1 MTRSAAVRPI
11 LFVDNQDSFV
21 WNLVDYVSQFYAET
35 AVRSNRITLA
45 EVAAMQPL
53 GIVISPGPGHPANAR
68 DIGSCLE
75 IIKQFGSTP
84 ILGVCLGHQA
94 MNIAYGGTIAHT
106 RPLHGK
112 ISQIEHDGK
121 GIFRGLENPMVG
133 GRYHSLAIE
142 KLSPELEVS
151 AKTADGIIMGV
162 RHKSRPHCWAA
173 VSSRVGADAIRQEAD
188 LQLDRGCGSMHP
200 LIDGILAATRARG
213 FEAAAPW
220 PKEERRDLIASA
232 RALKSRGFIPIIA
245 EIKPKALGRAL
256 SAEEVA
262 AYAGAYAEN
271 NACAS
276 LRSHRAHAL
285 SRALWKTL

>member
-1 MTRSAAVRPI
+1 MTTETGRAVPPI

-21 WNLVDYVSQFYAET
+21 WNLVDYVSQFYPET

-53 GIVISPGPGHPANAR
+53 GIVISPGPGHPANPR

-121 GIFRGLENPMVG
+121 GIFREVENPLVG
-133 GRYHSLAIE
+133 GRYHSLAIDR
-142 KLSPELEVS
+142 LSTELEVS
-151 AKTADGIIMGV
+151 AQTEDGVIMGV
-162 RHKSRPHCWAA
+162 RHRNRPH
-173 VSSRVGADAIRQEAD
+173 SG
-188 LQLDRGCGSMHP
+188 LQFHP
-200 LIDGILAATRARG
+200 ESVLTPSGKKLICNWIEDVVART
-213 FEAAAPW
+213 
-220 PKEERRDLIASA
+220 
-232 RALKSRGFIPIIA
+232 
-245 EIKPKALGRAL
+245 
-256 SAEEVA
+256 
-262 AYAGAYAEN
+262 
-271 NACAS
+271 
-276 LRSHRAHAL
+276 H
-285 SRALWKTL
+285 